1 MHLRIKKLLK
11 LSEFSIAEIA
21 AKVATSESTIRNFKA
36 GRNEPSVAFLKFLFT
51 EFPDLNPK
59 WLFFDEGEMLLKDER
74 NSESQLR
81 IELLEKKMQEIQP
94 LVKSLKK
101 KLDQFVDGFDEVDLD
116 ALIKL
121 IKAS

>member
-11 LSEFSIAEIA
+11 LSEFSIADIA

-94 LVKSLKK
+94 IVKSLNK
-101 KLDQFVDGFDEVDLD
+101 KLDQFVESFDEVDLD

>member
-1 MHLRIKKLLK
+1 VHLRIKKLLK

-21 AKVATSESTIRNFKA
+21 IKIATSESTIRNFKA
-36 GRNEPSVAFLKFLFT
+36 GRNEPSVTFLKFLFT

-59 WLFFDEGEMLLKDER
+59 WLLFGEGEMLLKDEQ

-81 IELLEKKMQEIQP
+81 IELLEKKMQEVQP
-94 LVKSLKK
+94 IVKSLKK
-101 KLDQFVDGFDEVDLD
+101 KLDQLIEDFDEVDLD

-121 IKAS
+121 IKSS

>member
-11 LSEFSIAEIA
+11 LSEFSIADIA

-81 IELLEKKMQEIQP
+81 IELLEKKMLEIQP
-94 LVKSLKK
+94 VVKSLKK
-101 KLDQFVDGFDEVDLD
+101 KLDQFMDGFDEVDLD

>member
-1 MHLRIKKLLK
+1 MHLKIKKLLK

-21 AKVATSESTIRNFKA
+21 VQVATSESTIRNFKA

-59 WLFFDEGEMLLKDER
+59 WLFFDEGEMLLKDEQ

-81 IELLEKKMQEIQP
+81 IELLEKKVQEIQP

-101 KLDQFVDGFDEVDLD
+101 KLDQFLDGFDEVDLD